1 MSNNIQFFSEDVEF
15 SLKDTKKTIQWITKV
30 SSSSDKEIESI
41 NYIFCSDEYLLS
53 INKEHLDH
61 DYYTDIITFDLS
73 EDKNIIES
81 DIFISIDRVKENA
94 ITNNINFDT
103 ELYRVIIHGL
113 LHLVGFND
121 KTEEQKIIMRE
132 KEDACLS
139 LLSI

>member
-15 SLKDTKKTIQWITKV
+15 SLKDKKKTIQWINKIT
-30 SSSSDKEIESI
+30 SNSNKEIECI
-41 NYIFCSDEYLLS
+41 NYIFCSDEYLLN

-73 EDKNIIES
+73 EDENFIES

-94 ITNNINFDT
+94 ITNNMHFDT

-113 LHLVGFND
+113 LHLFGFND
-121 KTEEQKIIMRE
+121 KTEVQKIIMRE